1 MPDLT
6 AIETARGDLSEHP
19 AMQAWSDLLPSQVQP
34 VEIQK
39 LKRNK
44 KSAIYRLTGAG
55 PGGSAIIAKRCL
67 AGTGMIER
75 RIYEQILPR
84 LAVPALRFFGFVEDR
99 DAQFCWLFIEDAGAE
114 LYLPELAAH
123 RAAAARW
130 LGLLHTSAV
139 GLEAAARLPGRGPA
153 FYQEHLRLA
162 RGNIVKAFANP
173 ALKAEE
179 QGVLEA
185 IVAQCDFLDS
195 RWNQVNALC
204 QGMPPTFVHGDLKA
218 KNIRVRHTSHGIAV
232 LPFDWEIAGWGVPA
246 VDLLKCPDLA
256 IYWAEAQGHWPDLKL
271 RELER
276 LAEVGELFRALIA
289 IYWKSLA
296 LIYEWVEWPVEKLR
310 LYRAKLAE
318 CIQSLGL
325 E

>member
-1 MPDLT
+1 MHESRRHSLAKSVHLVPT
-6 AIETARGDLSEHP
+6 R
-19 AMQAWSDLLPSQVQP
+19 VQK
-34 VEIQK
+34 I
-39 LKRNK
+39 
-44 KSAIYRLTGAG
+44 
-55 PGGSAIIAKRCL
+55 
-67 AGTGMIER
+67 
-75 RIYEQILPR
+75 
-84 LAVPALRFFGFVEDR
+84 ALRDNCFEH
-99 DAQFCWLFIEDAGAE
+99 A
-114 LYLPELAAH
+114 
-123 RAAAARW
+123 
-130 LGLLHTSAV
+130 LL
-139 GLEAAARLPGRGPA
+139 LCLQRGV
-153 FYQEHLRLA
+153 
-162 RGNIVKAFANP
+162 GNIVKAFANP

-256 IYWAEAQGHWPDLKL
+256 ICWAEAQGHWPDLKL